1 MLAKLINQLWLFFC
15 LSMREEEMIQFSNEI
30 ESHPSILLGQL
41 QGEQIRIFKY
51 FRGLKSTYYFVSW
64 VFLVFLRKLSQSLRK
79 DMREYFC
86 SVIFPS
92 ASFRGIFHQIFAE
105 IKCKTPP
112 LRTIIEGLFARITA
126 KTYRLLHSRQSFA

>member
-1 MLAKLINQLWLFFC
+1 MLAKLINQLWLVFC

-64 VFLVFLRKLSQSLRK
+64 FF
-79 DMREYFC
+79 
-86 SVIFPS
+86 
-92 ASFRGIFHQIFAE
+92 
-105 IKCKTPP
+105 
-112 LRTIIEGLFARITA
+112 
-126 KTYRLLHSRQSFA
+126 